1 MMAINQVI
9 YGGETLMDLRDSTVN
24 EDTLLAGAG
33 AYNAAGERIVGA
45 VVTVGVDAVPAAGSG
60 NAVSSGG
67 VYEALQKVSGTER
80 RSATLATGDWA
91 AGSGYAYTQTVSLG
105 GVTADTDF
113 DVDVELGGTDAEA
126 DALILEAFGLVIFA
140 DSVSGGIRFACPAE
154 RPGVNIPLT
163 IRLYA

>member
-24 EDTLLAGAG
+24 ESTLLAGAV

-45 VVTVGVDAVPAAGSG
+45 VVTVGVDTVPTAGSG

-67 VYEALQKVSGTER
+67 VFAALQELGSVNRVAVTLPASGW
-80 RSATLATGDWA
+80 S
-91 AGSGYAYTQTVSLG
+91 AGSGYAYAQTVSLA
-105 GVTADTDF
+105 GVTAETDF
-113 DVDVELGGTDAEA
+113 DVDVELSGTDAEA
-126 DALILEAFGLVIFA
+126 DALILEAFGLVTFA

-154 RPGVNIPLT
+154 KPGVNIPLT